1 MNNLLIKIKQF
12 FSESEA
18 IISDDCQ
25 EIYFRKKAIII
36 IFNPLNKL

>member
-25 EIYFRKKAIII
+25 EIYFRKKSDNNN
-36 IFNPLNKL
+36 FQSTK